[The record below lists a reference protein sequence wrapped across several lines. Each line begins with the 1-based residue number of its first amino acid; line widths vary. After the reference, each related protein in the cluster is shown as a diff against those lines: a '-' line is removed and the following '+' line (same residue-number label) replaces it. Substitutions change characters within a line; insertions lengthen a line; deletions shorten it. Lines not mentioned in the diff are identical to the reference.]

1 MRARLALRLGG
12 KVVELREVELKNRP
26 DALRAISPKATVPV
40 LQLTDGT
47 VLEQS
52 LDLMKWALG
61 CDTDDVHVCG
71 VRSEEMDAL
80 IELCDTEFK
89 HHLDRYKYS
98 TRYDDVDPGIH
109 QTAATEFLND
119 LESRLEKGS
128 FLFGGEQS
136 FADLAIAPF
145 VRQFANTDRN
155 WFDAQPW
162 PRLIHWLNTFTSSEL
177 FLSVMDKHQPWQPEH
192 QNVLRWPSTAR

>member
-1 MRARLALRLGG
+1 M
-12 KVVELREVELKNRP
+12 ELKNRP

-40 LQLTDGT
+40 LQLADGT

-71 VRSEEMDAL
+71 VRTEEMDAL
-80 IELCDTEFK
+80 IERCDTEFK

-98 TRYDDVDPGIH
+98 NRYEDVDSEIH
-109 QTAATEFLND
+109 RSAASEFLIE
-119 LESRLEKGS
+119 LEFRLEKRRY
-128 FLFGGEQS
+128 LFGDEQS

-145 VRQFANTDRN
+145 VRQFAFADRK

-162 PRLIHWLNTFTSSEL
+162 PRLIQWLNAFTSSEL
-177 FLSVMDKHQPWQPEH
+177 FLSIMDKHQPWQPEH
-192 QNVLRWPSTAR
+192 QNVLRWPNTAR

>member
-26 DALRAISPKATVPV
+26 DALRAISPKATVLV

>member
-26 DALRAISPKATVPV
+26 DALRAISPKATVPI